1 MYIVS
6 FCLVS
11 FSKVNIYGC
20 LLTTKHKKASLFSL
34 TLKAPHKSKWVS
46 FGMLDECRQCVCFFS
61 LFSFVKFAQVVIFS
75 IFSQIGGYSNN
86 GTKYLIFNIF
96 HILGNCHK
104 QIVIFLI
111 FFIFGLFFFKQQI
124 WNKSILFPKYVSQNG
139 ENWTIKKSLGAGDWT
154 FNIFQKIGVFLRFL
168 L

>member
-96 HILGNCHK
+96 HILGNVTNKLWFFSFFSFLAFFSLNSKFETKVFFFQNMFHK
-104 QIVIFLI
+104 MVKIGPSKNHLVQVTELLI
-111 FFIFGLFFFKQQI
+111 F
-124 WNKSILFPKYVSQNG
+124 S
-139 ENWTIKKSLGAGDWT
+139 KKLG
-154 FNIFQKIGVFLRFL
+154 FS
-168 L
+168 